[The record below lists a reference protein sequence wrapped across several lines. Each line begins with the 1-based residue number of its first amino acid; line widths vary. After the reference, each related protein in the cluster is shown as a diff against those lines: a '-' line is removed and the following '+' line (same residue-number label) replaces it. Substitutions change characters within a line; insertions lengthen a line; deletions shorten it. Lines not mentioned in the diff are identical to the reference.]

1 MMRRIIYAG
10 HDKACPKLLGSN
22 SESYEQDPIRYF
34 TDNPHF

>member
-1 MMRRIIYAG
+1 MRRIIYAC
-10 HDKACPKLLGSN
+10 HDKACPKLLDPN

>member
-10 HDKACPKLLGSN
+10 HDKACPKLLDSN
-22 SESYEQDPIRYF
+22 SESYDQDPKRYF